1 MSARAATVRAGWR
14 SDGGAG
20 SVLTLAVGAVV
31 VVLAV
36 ALGLLVQ
43 ATGAH
48 ARAQLVADLS
58 ALAAA
63 QQAQRAAFGIPGV
76 GDPCGRARDVAVHNG
91 GTLAHCSEP
100 RPGQVA
106 VDAVVTTP
114 LGAAHVT
121 ARAGPRPP

>member
-1 MSARAATVRAGWR
+1 MRRSRTSRALWR
-14 SDGGAG
+14 SDEGAG

-36 ALGLLVQ
+36 ALGLLVR

-63 QQAQRAAFGIPGV
+63 REAQRAAFGIPGA
-76 GDPCGRARDVAVHNG
+76 GDPCAKARDAAAHNG
-91 GTLAHCSEP
+91 GTLSRCSEP

-106 VDAVVTTP
+106 VDAMVTTP
-114 LGAAHVT
+114 LGAAH
-121 ARAGPRPP
+121 AAALAGPRPP